1 MLWNVNETTVIQVK
15 KFKPIYVQSFI
26 LNLYDASMLY
36 NCDYM
41 FSKFIKKNTVYMYF
55 SSFYAVLEMCE

>member
-26 LNLYDASMLY
+26 LNLYDACMLY

-41 FSKFIKKNTVYMYF
+41 FSKFIKKNTVYF

>member
-15 KFKPIYVQSFI
+15 NSNPFI

-41 FSKFIKKNTVYMYF
+41 FLKFKKKNTVYF

>member
-36 NCDYM
+36 NCDYCTC
-41 FSKFIKKNTVYMYF
+41 FQN
-55 SSFYAVLEMCE
+55 L